1 MRKDLLHDLECCS
14 DSLCGECS
22 YNEGRLQHNGYVEWC
37 TSRLIKEA
45 HDALEEKTNETKS

>member
-45 HDALEEKTNETKS
+45 HDALKEKTDETKS